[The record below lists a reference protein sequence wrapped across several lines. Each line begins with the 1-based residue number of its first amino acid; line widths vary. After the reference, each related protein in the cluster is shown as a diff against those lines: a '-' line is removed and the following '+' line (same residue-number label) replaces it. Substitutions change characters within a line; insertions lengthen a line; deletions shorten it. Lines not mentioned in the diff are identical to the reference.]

1 MLRSNLVFNMHKL
14 GREYILTGH
23 TDGQLDGA
31 GRLII
36 DNGIFRKVRNEPNRN
51 TECESSSSIFN
62 H

>member
-36 DNGIFRKVRNEPNRN
+36 DNGIFRKVRNEPNRR
-51 TECESSSSIFN
+51 T
-62 H
+62 